1 MFSRILIAD
10 DSSNLRQVL
19 QMSLETL
26 GYEVLLAE
34 DGDQALQRIYRDSPD
49 LLILDV
55 MMPKQNGFQICRKV
69 KADPQRAGTPVIIL
83 TAKSQREDVYWGKDC
98 GADEYM
104 TKPFSAKELE
114 GTIERLLAGRAAPKI
129 GGRLDFEDDVAQRRE
144 AGEAGALCRVQ
155 WDASAMDVFRK
166 KYGEARYT
174 EALERFRS
182 EGEAFVQSRCEGG
195 RVAVVDGNELQMLLS
210 GHPEE
215 IGALGHELCDRL
227 ARLARGFYDA
237 ADRERETISIRDF
250 RTGETHSVSL
260 LSFTAE
266 VEPFRRGSPE

>member
-1 MFSRILIAD
+1 VSGRILIAD
-10 DSSNLRQVL
+10 DSANIREVL

-69 KADPQRAGTPVIIL
+69 KADPERMGTPVILL

-114 GTIERLLAGRAAPKI
+114 GAVERLLLRRAAERS
-129 GGRLDFEDDVAQRRE
+129 GVLLDFEDDLARRR
-144 AGEAGALCRVQ
+144 ATGEEGALCLLQ
-155 WDASAMDVFRK
+155 WDPRAMDVFRK
-166 KYGEARYT
+166 KYGEVRYD
-174 EALERFRS
+174 EALERLRREGESFLRS
-182 EGEAFVQSRCEGG
+182 ESEGG
-195 RVAVVDGNELQMLLS
+195 RLTFVDGNGFRLLIS
-210 GHPEE
+210 GDPEE
-215 IGALGHELCDRL
+215 VEELAEELCKRL
-227 ARLARGFYDA
+227 TRLARGFYDPT
-237 ADRERETISIRDF
+237 DRERKTITIRDF
-250 RTGETHSVSL
+250 KTGETQSVPL

-266 VEPFRRGSPE
+266 VDPFGR